1 MARTRVASPLAKGRG
16 ETSAMGLTTG
26 GHYRSHHIALKSYR
40 RLHCWRGMIRS
51 IRTFMKFL
59 NTSFLQCVIVTAALF
74 TSPFEI
80 AAANSTAGS
89 GQSGNSS
96 WPRERYQDGNR
107 LIIYQPQVD
116 DWKNF
121 QDLSWRMAVSLTPKS
136 GKTALGVVEMKGNTD
151 IDNVAKVAIITNP
164 QVTGT
169 YFPSLDNATKEKME
183 QLFKTFVPSTFSVS
197 LHSLIASTPKKEAPA
212 GAQLNNDPPKIFVG
226 YRPSILLSVNG
237 EPVVSEVPNTNL
249 KFVVNTQWPLFFDE
263 GNSTYYLAAGQQWL
277 TSNSLEGQWSAT
289 KKLPPDMSKLPRDK
303 QWSALKKFIPPPAKS
318 TGVTPD
324 VFYADKPAEV
334 ILFDGQPVYAQIPDT
349 QLEYATNTNSV
360 VFVYTPTQQF
370 YYLTAGR
377 WFRTADLQQGPW
389 TYATP
394 DLPPDFAKIP
404 LNSPASAILASV
416 PGTEEAKDAVLLA
429 QVPTTMTVN
438 AKEAAA
444 KVKVEYAGDPKF
456 EPIKGT
462 SMEYATNTQDKVIK
476 VGDVYYL
483 CLQSVWFVSPNPQG
497 PWTTCTSVP
506 QEIYTIPSSS
516 PVYNV
521 TYVTQSANP
530 DGTVT
535 ANYTAGYLGTFIL
548 GAAAGAILADGSGY
562 WWPPYCYGGY
572 YYPYPG
578 TYCGAYYGGY
588 GYHYPAPYYDSA
600 TGAYGWKQTAYGP
613 YGSATRGAGYN
624 PYTGTYARGASV
636 STPYGSRSAAQAY
649 NPYTG
654 TYAQTRQGSSPNA
667 QWGSSYV
674 SRGNQSATMG
684 HYSTAN
690 GTVAGAADSQGG
702 KVAASSTKW
711 GNSAVGKTA
720 SGNMYAGHDGN
731 VYKNTGNGWQK
742 YDNGSWNSVNK
753 PQPNWQ
759 GAESSQQRTASESYQ
774 QRSSAASS
782 SDRSSTGGGMDRSG
796 GGGFGRSGGGGGSD
810 DLDREAQNRARG
822 DFSSQRFQGFQGGGF
837 DRSGGGGGFGGDRFG
852 GGGGFGGGDRFGG
865 GGGFGRFG
873 GFGGGGGF
881 RGRR

>member
-1 MARTRVASPLAKGRG
+1 MKLLK
-16 ETSAMGLTTG
+16 TSL
-26 GHYRSHHIALKSYR
+26 
-40 RLHCWRGMIRS
+40 
-51 IRTFMKFL
+51 
-59 NTSFLQCVIVTAALF
+59 LQCVITIAALLA
-74 TSPFEI
+74 SPVERS
-80 AAANSTAGS
+80 AATTTTGS
-89 GQSGNSS
+89 DQSSDPG
-96 WPRERYQDGNR
+96 WPRERYQNGTR

-121 QDLSWRMAVSLTPKS
+121 QDLSWRMAASLTPKS
-136 GKTALGVVEMKGNTD
+136 GKEVVGVVEMKGNTD
-151 IDNVAKVAIITNP
+151 IDNVAKVAVITNP

-169 YFPSLDNATKEKME
+169 YFPSLDQATKEKME
-183 QLFKTFVPSTFSVS
+183 QLFKSFVPSTVSIS
-197 LHSLIASTPKKEAPA
+197 LHRLIASVPKQEAPD
-212 GAQLNNDPPKIFVG
+212 GVQLNNEPPRIFVG
-226 YRPSILLSVNG
+226 YRPSILLSVDG
-237 EPVVSEVPNTNL
+237 EPSLSEVPNTNL
-249 KFVVNTQWPLFFDE
+249 KFVVNTQWPLFFDNT
-263 GNSTYYLAAGQQWL
+263 NSSYYLAVGQQWL
-277 TSNSLEGQWSAT
+277 TTNNLDGRWSPT
-289 KKLPPDMSKLPRDK
+289 KKLPQERSKVAQDK
-303 QWSALKKFIPPPAKS
+303 QWSDLKKMIPPPGKS
-318 TGVTPD
+318 GGAIPT
-324 VFYADKPAEV
+324 VFYSDKPSEV

-349 QLEYATNTNSV
+349 QLEYATNTDSV

-377 WFRTADLQQGPW
+377 WFSAMDLQGPW

-394 DLPPDFAKIP
+394 DLPADFAKIP

-416 PGTEEAKDAVLLA
+416 PGTDEAKDAVLLA
-429 QVPTTMTVN
+429 QVPTTMTVKP
-438 AKEAAA
+438 AEAAA
-444 KVKVEYAGDPKF
+444 KVKVEYGGEPKF
-456 EPIKGT
+456 EPIEGT
-462 SMEYATNTQDKVIK
+462 SMSYATNTQDKVIK

-483 CLQSVWFVSPNPQG
+483 CLQGVWFMSPNPQG
-497 PWTTCTSVP
+497 PWTTATSVP

-521 TYVTQSANP
+521 TYVTQTANP

-535 ANYTAGYLGTFIL
+535 SNYAAGYLGTFIL
-548 GAAAGAILADGSGY
+548 GAATGAILADGSGY
-562 WWPPYCYGGY
+562 WWPPYCNGGY
-572 YYPYPG
+572 YYPYPA

-654 TYAQTRQGSSPNA
+654 TYAQTRQGSSPTA

-690 GTVAGAADSQGG
+690 GTVAGAAGSQGG

-711 GNSAVGKTA
+711 GNTAVGKTA

-759 GAESSQQRTASESYQ
+759 GAESSKQRTGSESYQ

-782 SDRSSTGGGMDRSG
+782 SDRSGSAGGFDRSG
-796 GGGFGRSGGGGGSD
+796 GGDSG
-810 DLDREAQNRARG
+810 DLDREAQNRSRS
-822 DFSSQRFQGFQGGGF
+822 DFSSQRSQDFQRGGF
-837 DRSGGGGGFGGDRFG
+837 
-852 GGGGFGGGDRFGG
+852 
-865 GGGFGRFG
+865 
-873 GFGGGGGF
+873 
-881 RGRR
+881 